1 MSLFLS
7 CMSIIKEILTYLSKR
22 IPWRLAN
29 KNTATNLSVSC
40 ANCGISLRNCSISSF
55 SSSNIWSGSN
65 PSCHYT
71 SPLTSISQQCTNTWY
86 FSSKSFSVFFAL
98 FFLPI
103 FHLIHWN
110 KTKWVMWFYQ
120 TLWYLENSNTTPL
133 PNSHTPV
140 LRGWAICVWPTDYRL
155 NCQLYEYYFLLY
167 VSGALQK
174 YLIDGWCV
182 KVLPCLAECRNRPK
196 KQDVVESSR

>member
-7 CMSIIKEILTYLSKR
+7 CMIMIKEILTYLSKR

-71 SPLTSISQQCTNTWY
+71 SSLTSISQQCNEY
-86 FSSKSFSVFFAL
+86 LIFLIQVVFC
-98 FFLPI
+98 FLCLVLLAHIPN
-103 FHLIHWN
+103 LMIHWN
-110 KTKWVMWFYQ
+110 NTKWIMWFYQ
-120 TLWYLENSNTTPL
+120 TLWYLENSNT
-133 PNSHTPV
+133 
-140 LRGWAICVWPTDYRL
+140 
-155 NCQLYEYYFLLY
+155 LLY
-167 VSGALQK
+167 RTP
-174 YLIDGWCV
+174 I
-182 KVLPCLAECRNRPK
+182 LPCYVVGLYVYDQQTIALTVSCMNTISCCMWVGLFRNTWLMA
-196 KQDVVESSR
+196 DA

>member
-7 CMSIIKEILTYLSKR
+7 CMIMIKEILTYLSKQ

-29 KNTATNLSVSC
+29 RNTATNLSVSC

-120 TLWYLENSNTTPL
+120 TLWYLENSNT
-133 PNSHTPV
+133 
-140 LRGWAICVWPTDYRL
+140 
-155 NCQLYEYYFLLY
+155 LLY
-167 VSGALQK
+167 RTP
-174 YLIDGWCV
+174 I
-182 KVLPCLAECRNRPK
+182 LPCYVVGLYVYDQQTIALTVSCMNTISCCMWVGLFRNTWLMA
-196 KQDVVESSR
+196 DA